1 MEWVLC
7 ACIGLVSGFLGGL
20 LGIGGGTVIVPAL
33 LFCLPRLG
41 VQGPDLTQVAV
52 ASSMAIV
59 LPTSISSA
67 RAHALRRAVDW
78 RVLARLAPGVL
89 AGSLAGTCL
98 AAFISGNAL
107 LAIFLAFALVAIARM
122 LATPSS
128 SNAPEIALSLPGAAL
143 LSMTGAGIG
152 LLCALVG
159 VGGGLLSVPLLAAY
173 IPVRRAIGTAAA
185 LGLPLAATSAAGY
198 MAAGHSQACGS
209 ACLGYVY
216 LPAVLATSLAAV
228 AAAPLGA
235 MLAHRW
241 TALWLKRAFA
251 LLLAIVIADLAL
263 KLLQG
268 AASTQ
273 LVA

>member
-1 MEWVLC
+1 VVAWLDEAGAPAGLSLLLAAAREANAASDPGLAERLAGRAGAAGGSRAVL
-7 ACIGLVSGFLGGL
+7 V
-20 LGIGGGTVIVPAL
+20 T
-33 LFCLPRLG
+33 
-41 VQGPDLTQVAV
+41 
-52 ASSMAIV
+52 
-59 LPTSISSA
+59 A
-67 RAHALRRAVDW
+67 RAHALRQAVDW
-78 RVLARLAPGVL
+78 RALARLAPGVL
-89 AGSLAGTCL
+89 AGSLAGTSL
-98 AAFISGNAL
+98 ATFISGTAL

-122 LATPSS
+122 LAAPSS
-128 SNAPEIALSLPGAAL
+128 PSAPESALPLPGAAL
-143 LSMTGAGIG
+143 LSVTGAGIG

-159 VGGGLLSVPLLAAY
+159 VGGGLLSVPLLATY

-241 TALWLKRAFA
+241 PVLWLKRAFA
-251 LLLAIVIADLAL
+251 LLLAIVIAHLAL
-263 KLLQG
+263 KLLHS
-268 AASTQ
+268 AATQ
-273 LVA
+273 LLA

>member
-1 MEWVLC
+1 MEWIFC

-20 LGIGGGTVIVPAL
+20 LGIGGGIVIVPAL

-41 VQGPDLTQVAV
+41 IEGPDLTQVAV

-59 LPTSISSA
+59 LPTSIASA

-78 RVLARLAPGVL
+78 RVLSRLAPGVL
-89 AGSLAGTCL
+89 TGSLAGTCL
-98 AAFISGNAL
+98 AAFISGNVL

-122 LATPSS
+122 LAAPGSS
-128 SNAPEIALSLPGAAL
+128 SAPKSALPLPGAAQ
-143 LSMTGAGIG
+143 LSVTGAGIG

-159 VGGGLLSVPLLAAY
+159 VGGGLLSVPLLAGY
-173 IPVRRAIGTAAA
+173 IPLRRAIGTAAA

-235 MLAHRW
+235 MLAQRW
-241 TALWLKRAFA
+241 PALWLKRAFA

-268 AASTQ
+268 AATTQ

>member
-1 MEWVLC
+1 MEWILC
-7 ACIGLVSGFLGGL
+7 GCIGLVSGFLGGL

-41 VQGPDLTQVAV
+41 IQGPDLTQVAV

-59 LPTSISSA
+59 LTTSISSA
-67 RAHALRRAVDW
+67 RAHALRSAVDW
-78 RVLARLAPGVL
+78 RALARLAPGVL
-89 AGSLAGTCL
+89 AGSLAGTYL
-98 AAFISGNAL
+98 AAFVSGDAL
-107 LAIFLAFALVAIARM
+107 LAIFLAFALVATARM
-122 LATPSS
+122 LVAPSS
-128 SNAPEIALSLPGAAL
+128 SSAPESALPLPGAAL
-143 LSMTGAGIG
+143 LSVTGAGIG

-159 VGGGLLSVPLLAAY
+159 VGGGLLSVPLLAGY

-198 MAAGHSQACGS
+198 MAGRSQACGS

-216 LPAVLATSLAAV
+216 LPAVLAISLAAV

-241 TALWLKRAFA
+241 PVLWLKRIFA
-251 LLLAIVIADLAL
+251 LLLAIVIATLAL
-263 KLLQG
+263 KLVQR
-268 AASTQ
+268 AATQ
-273 LVA
+273 LLA

>member
-1 MEWVLC
+1 MEWLLC

-20 LGIGGGTVIVPAL
+20 LGIGGGIVIVQAL

-41 VQGPDLTQVAV
+41 IQGPDLMQVAV

-59 LPTSISSA
+59 VPTSISSA

-78 RVLARLAPGVL
+78 RALAGLAPGVL
-89 AGSLAGTCL
+89 IGSLAGTCL
-98 AAFISGNAL
+98 AACISGNAL
-107 LAIFLAFALVAIARM
+107 LAIFLAFTLVAIARM
-122 LATPSS
+122 LVTPSS
-128 SNAPEIALSLPGAAL
+128 SHVPESARPLPGAAL
-143 LSMTGAGIG
+143 LSLAGAGIG

-159 VGGGLLSVPLLAAY
+159 VGGGLLSVPLLAGY
-173 IPVRRAIGTAAA
+173 IPLQRAIGTAAA
-185 LGLPLAATSAAGY
+185 LGLPLAATSAAGC
-198 MAAGHSQACGS
+198 MAAGHSQACAS
-209 ACLGYVY
+209 ACLGYLY

-241 TALWLKRAFA
+241 PARWLKRAFA

-268 AASTQ
+268 AATTQ